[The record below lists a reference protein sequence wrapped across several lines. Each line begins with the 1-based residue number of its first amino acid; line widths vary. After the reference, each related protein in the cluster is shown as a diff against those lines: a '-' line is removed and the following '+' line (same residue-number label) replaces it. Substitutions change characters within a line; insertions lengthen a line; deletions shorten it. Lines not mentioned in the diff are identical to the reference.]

1 MGSSDSPASAV
12 RSLDRFYHFLAK
24 GPGNMVEDSAQ
35 LGCRKL
41 VPDVSYYESQ
51 IHVVMIHVVMIQGL
65 PGSFSV
71 SDFER
76 RAATAGLCKQGH
88 SLNLGHQGL
97 GLGAIAT

>member
-1 MGSSDSPASAV
+1 MGSSDSPASAG

-51 IHVVMIHVVMIQGL
+51 IHVVMIQGL
-65 PGSFSV
+65 LGSFSV